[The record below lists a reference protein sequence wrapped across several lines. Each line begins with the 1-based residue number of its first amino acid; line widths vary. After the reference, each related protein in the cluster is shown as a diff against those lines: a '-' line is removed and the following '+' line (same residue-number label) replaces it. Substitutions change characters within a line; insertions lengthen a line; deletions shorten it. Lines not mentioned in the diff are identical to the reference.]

1 MGGLTWS
8 SFKKFS
14 TEILVGVMVAL
25 ITAAVLFGVSVDADQ
40 VRQDGEVATLKACHE
55 KDVSRLQ
62 GDLGNEIRRLNDLL
76 LQQGEYQKTDRE
88 RLYQELQKCHQ
99 KLDELARE
107 IRFARTGAP

>member
-14 TEILVGVMVAL
+14 TEVLVGVLVIL
-25 ITAAVLFGVSVDADQ
+25 IAGVITFGVHVDADQ
-40 VRQDGEVATLKACHE
+40 VRQDGESATLKACHD

-62 GDLGNEIRRLNDLL
+62 SDLGNEIRRLNDLL

>member
-8 SFKKFS
+8 AFKKFS
-14 TEILVGVMVAL
+14 TEILSGVMVVV
-25 ITAAVLFGVSVDADQ
+25 ITGVIAFGIHVNADQ
-40 VRQDGEVATLKACHE
+40 VRQDGESSTLKACHE

-62 GDLGNEIRRLNDLL
+62 SDLGNEIRRLNDLL
-76 LQQGEYQKTDRE
+76 LQQNEYSKTDRE